1 MRKVLLVRGVVVV
14 FSLKEVVVESIC
26 IVVDFNVVV
35 IGSCINV
42 ANSELYINSELL
54 ISTGSKN
61 KDSNFQD
68 SFLMFYRYQH
78 CIPLALYLT
87 LCLYQKTL

>member
-42 ANSELYINSELL
+42 ANSELYINS
-54 ISTGSKN
+54 
-61 KDSNFQD
+61 
-68 SFLMFYRYQH
+68 
-78 CIPLALYLT
+78 
-87 LCLYQKTL
+87 